1 MKNKV
6 GRPKLADSILKKE
19 SIIIS
24 FLCFLIVVM
33 LLLMGFKTIFKNGLT
48 SKVQA
53 STLKTNLCSI
63 NSYKIDE
70 KTVKIV
76 MLCDKK
82 VSDAKIGDTNLT
94 KKDNYLYA
102 YKNLPLGEVKYI
114 HYSYKINNMKVDKKF
129 KINNN

>member
-1 MKNKV
+1 
-6 GRPKLADSILKKE
+6 
-19 SIIIS
+19 
-24 FLCFLIVVM
+24 
-33 LLLMGFKTIFKNGLT
+33 
-48 SKVQA
+48 
-53 STLKTNLCSI
+53 
-63 NSYKIDE
+63 
-70 KTVKIV
+70 